1 MSIVQYRRAIPTD
14 YPEIVRLNE
23 ANFIANL
30 TVEEREDGFL
40 SAIFTEQQVAAM
52 ARDLGVTVAVVD
64 TRIVGFL
71 CAIRNEFDHGSE
83 VVAKMI
89 ASYGHMEFEGVSLSS
104 YRSYVYG
111 PVCIDRAFRRRGLL
125 RGLYEAHKQD
135 LAGKFEIGVALVSRD
150 NRHSLDAHI
159 AGLGMV
165 AVGDFEVN
173 DNVFATVVFRVPET
187 SP

>member
-1 MSIVQYRRAIPTD
+1 
-14 YPEIVRLNE
+14 
-23 ANFIANL
+23 
-30 TVEEREDGFL
+30 
-40 SAIFTEQQVAAM
+40 
-52 ARDLGVTVAVVD
+52 
-64 TRIVGFL
+64 
-71 CAIRNEFDHGSE
+71 
-83 VVAKMI
+83 MI

-135 LAGKFEIGVALVSRD
+135 LAGKFEIGVALVSRH

-173 DNVFATVVFRVPET
+173 DNVFATVVFRVRET